1 MIITLFVYLSIPL
14 SLHCYCYHHFSML
27 SFKKYFIF
35 YLGCFLSSL
44 WHADNLL
51 WTPQKLRC
59 LNQILTFATVHTLKS
74 VKNIIKMQHV
84 LWVIGY
90 NQPVDNITDHAPKQ
104 NDLYQYSILYY
115 KIAYNRC
122 NNIYICSCTTSV
134 QTDCAKAVKS

>member
-1 MIITLFVYLSIPL
+1 MIINLFVYLSIPL
-14 SLHCYCYHHFSML
+14 SLHCNCYHHFSML
-27 SFKKYFIF
+27 SFKKYFA
-35 YLGCFLSSL
+35 FLPWL
-44 WHADNLL
+44 LPLEFMARDNLL
-51 WTPQKLRC
+51 QTPQKLRC
-59 LNQILTFATVHTLKS
+59 LKQILTFATVHTLKS

-84 LWVIGY
+84 LWFIGY

-122 NNIYICSCTTSV
+122 NNIYICSCTTSA